1 MKCPLQTT
9 LNEYS
14 NTREHKPTNQKR
26 RQQRGK
32 DGERE
37 PRKPGPV
44 KTRGVKGKRRKT
56 SKERGGEA
64 ERREAGKGHRP
75 PNTRGKGER
84 TKKDNEDKNQKEK
97 TATSSTGIGGQRG
110 DGERIGTDSPDQS
123 AARKA
128 RYLEKGEVKRN
139 QGGREQET
147 MDGAHND
154 RKVVP
159 QKTLTDRRRV
169 RGGSCLLPRASLHS
183 DLWASNQALAS
194 DSSQKYATQS
204 TMTNVHLRTY
214 VAVAVLVY
222 YTSPN

>member
-159 QKTLTDRRRV
+159 QKT
-169 RGGSCLLPRASLHS
+169 
-183 DLWASNQALAS
+183 
-194 DSSQKYATQS
+194 
-204 TMTNVHLRTY
+204 
-214 VAVAVLVY
+214 
-222 YTSPN
+222 SPTEGE

>member
-110 DGERIGTDSPDQS
+110 DGERIGTDSPES

-128 RYLEKGEVKRN
+128 RYLEKVEVKQKSRRA
-139 QGGREQET
+139 GS
-147 MDGAHND
+147 
-154 RKVVP
+154 RKQWTV
-159 QKTLTDRRRV
+159 
-169 RGGSCLLPRASLHS
+169 H
-183 DLWASNQALAS
+183 
-194 DSSQKYATQS
+194 
-204 TMTNVHLRTY
+204 TMTEKWFLRKPHRQKE
-214 VAVAVLVY
+214 
-222 YTSPN
+222 SEGG